1 MHSTS
6 RGEININLL
15 PVMTN
20 GVEEFCSSDIE
31 EVKKLVL
38 YVVIGSLVVPCM
50 VGIALSQELSRWPVG
65 EATFKI
71 W

>member
-1 MHSTS
+1 
-6 RGEININLL
+6 
-15 PVMTN
+15 MTN
-20 GVEEFCSSDIE
+20 GDEEFCSSDIK
-31 EVKKLVL
+31 EVKKLIL
-38 YVVIGSLVVPCM
+38 YVVIGNLVVPCM

>member
-1 MHSTS
+1 
-6 RGEININLL
+6 
-15 PVMTN
+15 MTN

-38 YVVIGSLVVPCM
+38 YVVIGSLIVPCM
-50 VGIALSQELSRWPVG
+50 VGIALSQELSRPVG

>member
-1 MHSTS
+1 
-6 RGEININLL
+6 
-15 PVMTN
+15 MTN
-20 GVEEFCSSDIE
+20 GVEDFCSSDIE

-38 YVVIGSLVVPCM
+38 YVVIGSLVPCM

>member
-1 MHSTS
+1 
-6 RGEININLL
+6 
-15 PVMTN
+15 MTN

-38 YVVIGSLVVPCM
+38 CVVIGSLVVPCM

>member
-1 MHSTS
+1 
-6 RGEININLL
+6 
-15 PVMTN
+15 MTN

-31 EVKKLVL
+31 EAKKLVL
-38 YVVIGSLVVPCM
+38 YVVIGSLIVPCM
-50 VGIALSQELSRWPVG
+50 VGIGLSQELSRWPVG